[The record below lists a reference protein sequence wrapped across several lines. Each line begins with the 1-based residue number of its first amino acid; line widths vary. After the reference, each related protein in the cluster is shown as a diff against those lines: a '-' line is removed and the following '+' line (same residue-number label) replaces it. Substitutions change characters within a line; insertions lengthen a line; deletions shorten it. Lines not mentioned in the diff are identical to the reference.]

1 MEVDDSTIVVEDVL
15 ESATVELVVLDSVLD
30 VTDEEVVE
38 ETESVS
44 DMVEVVVSDE
54 VSTVLDAASDEV
66 TGAVVGVADVVGAI
80 EATAEVVARE
90 FEEER
95 ERSAI
100 VSGVQEKKKEWKME
114 RGMKRESDKD
124 SDVVYVVLQ
133 CTIRRCL
140 LWLLS
145 FRQAFLSSFAE
156 LTALAGVLKLAR
168 FGYRSG
174 EFHMVYVIYQA
185 TTTTCP
191 DLDIPKHAT

>member
-15 ESATVELVVLDSVLD
+15 ESGTVELVVLDSVLD

-44 DMVEVVVSDE
+44 DMVEVAVSDE

-66 TGAVVGVADVVGAI
+66 TGAVVGVADVVGAT

-100 VSGVQEKKKEWKME
+100 VSGVQEKKKNGKWKE
-114 RGMKRESDKD
+114 E
-124 SDVVYVVLQ
+124 
-133 CTIRRCL
+133 
-140 LWLLS
+140 
-145 FRQAFLSSFAE
+145 
-156 LTALAGVLKLAR
+156 
-168 FGYRSG
+168 
-174 EFHMVYVIYQA
+174 
-185 TTTTCP
+185 
-191 DLDIPKHAT
+191 

>member
-15 ESATVELVVLDSVLD
+15 ESVTVELAVLDSVLD

-44 DMVEVVVSDE
+44 VMVEVVVPDE

-66 TGAVVGVADVVGAI
+66 TGAVVGVADVVGAT

-100 VSGVQEKKKEWKME
+100 VSGVQEKKKNGKME
-114 RGMKRESDKD
+114 RGMKRGCDKD

-140 LWLLS
+140 LWLLFPFGRLFS
-145 FRQAFLSSFAE
+145 VLSP
-156 LTALAGVLKLAR
+156 G
-168 FGYRSG
+168 
-174 EFHMVYVIYQA
+174 
-185 TTTTCP
+185 
-191 DLDIPKHAT
+191 